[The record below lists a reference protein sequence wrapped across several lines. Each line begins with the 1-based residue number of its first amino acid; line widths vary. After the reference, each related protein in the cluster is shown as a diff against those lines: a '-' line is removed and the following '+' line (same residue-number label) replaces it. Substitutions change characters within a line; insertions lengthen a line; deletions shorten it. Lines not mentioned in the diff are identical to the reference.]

1 MALIKFLRGA
11 NAAYSYNL
19 ANPTEAHKD
28 AIYFAT
34 DKGYLYV
41 NGTRYGGDDAVKV
54 KDVVVN
60 GTVLTVT
67 YTDNTTKDIDI
78 LSILPEAVAA
88 VDGQGGSKGLLSA
101 SDKEFV
107 DQLNAER
114 TAGMSFLSADQAATI
129 ASVKAGDFENKVE
142 GVTGN
147 ILSLDGKNIS
157 ATVALSYDESS
168 KKIKLVGKDGVDL
181 GTIDAT
187 PFIKDGMISSAELVT
202 DPEGQESG
210 KYLVL
215 T

>member
-1 MALIKFLRGA
+1 
-11 NAAYSYNL
+11 
-19 ANPTEAHKD
+19 
-28 AIYFAT
+28 
-34 DKGYLYV
+34 
-41 NGTRYGGDDAVKV
+41 
-54 KDVVVN
+54 
-60 GTVLTVT
+60 
-67 YTDNTTKDIDI
+67 
-78 LSILPEAVAA
+78 
-88 VDGQGGSKGLLSA
+88 
-101 SDKEFV
+101 
-107 DQLNAER
+107 
-114 TAGMSFLSADQAATI
+114 MSFLSADQAATI